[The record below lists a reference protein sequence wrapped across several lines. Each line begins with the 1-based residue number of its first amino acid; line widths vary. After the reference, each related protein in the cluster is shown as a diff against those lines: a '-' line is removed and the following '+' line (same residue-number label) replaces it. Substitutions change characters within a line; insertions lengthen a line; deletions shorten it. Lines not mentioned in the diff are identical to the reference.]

1 MSNCHCDGGGTGYVP
16 SLCVTHGPQITKAS
30 ETEVQFLGHKISE
43 IRETPPTSEPS
54 FHSHRHNFSL
64 QPCCQMK
71 FDTCDSTVN
80 PGWDLNRT
88 EMIIFLFLF
97 LFPAS
102 ISSLPLPISLP
113 LLSLAPGT
121 EKAWPL
127 RFPPSL
133 RLVLNTQQIKAQA
146 RKLTLAIYFKPPHPS
161 R

>member
-1 MSNCHCDGGGTGYVP
+1 MSLRWWRNWLRSLPVCHARPPNYQSQWDWSP
-16 SLCVTHGPQITKAS
+16 
-30 ETEVQFLGHKISE
+30 ISWAQDKWNKGN
-43 IRETPPTSEPS
+43 TPTSEPS

-80 PGWDLNRT
+80 PVWDLNRR